1 MKLIK
6 LEVLVKDV
14 DQTEENGS
22 YQSVLEELNLSTET
36 ESTDETYWKS
46 MYFNLKVLND
56 ELLSLEPRV
65 GYEKSN
71 TALYFYDGRSI
82 IINTLMDDLAK
93 NLSDDTKRI

>member
-14 DQTEENGS
+14 NQTEENGS
-22 YQSVLEELNLSTET
+22 YQSVLEELNLNI

-82 IINTLMDDLAK
+82 IVNTLMDDLAK
-93 NLSDDTKRI
+93 NLSDDTK

>member
-22 YQSVLEELNLSTET
+22 YQSVLEELNLNI

-93 NLSDDTKRI
+93 NLSDDTK

>member
-22 YQSVLEELNLSTET
+22 YQSVLEELNLNI

-82 IINTLMDDLAK
+82 IINTLMDELAK
-93 NLSDDTKRI
+93 NLSDDTK